1 MKYRHGGKEKKL
13 SFGVYPE
20 IGLKAARDQASEA
33 RKTLKGGR
41 DPGEVR
47 KAEKAKIVQETVNTL
62 EAVSRDWL
70 MHQAARWA
78 PITLARI
85 RASLE
90 ADVFPT
96 LGARPIASVKPG
108 EVMAA
113 VKKLLKPVALLTRRT
128 GF

>member
-1 MKYRHGGKEKKL
+1 
-13 SFGVYPE
+13 VYPE

-41 DPGEVR
+41 DPGELR

-78 PITLARI
+78 PITACQNSGI
-85 RASLE
+85 
-90 ADVFPT
+90 P
-96 LGARPIASVKPG
+96 
-108 EVMAA
+108 
-113 VKKLLKPVALLTRRT
+113 
-128 GF
+128 